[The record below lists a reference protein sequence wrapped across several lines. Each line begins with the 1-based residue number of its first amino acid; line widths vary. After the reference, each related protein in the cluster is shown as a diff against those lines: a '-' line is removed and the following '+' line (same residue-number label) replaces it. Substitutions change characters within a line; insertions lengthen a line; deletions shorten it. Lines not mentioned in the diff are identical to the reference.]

1 MFWYHEKQS
10 AFPCLY
16 HDFPR
21 IETRRQG
28 WHTGRMNNG
37 PRITLVDDDRNIL
50 TSVAMALEAEGFRV
64 KAYNEG
70 AVALPDILK
79 SPPDLVILDVKMPRM
94 DGIELLQKL
103 REQSTVPVI
112 FLTSKDDEI
121 DEIVGLRMG
130 ADDYVTKPFSQRLLV
145 ERIRALLRRHLAQP
159 AKASTA
165 PIATPKIT
173 AISGLKRGRLEMDDD
188 RHLCRWNGKSVAL
201 TVTEYLLVKSLVE
214 RPGHVR
220 SRDQLITAAYG
231 PSTYVDDR
239 IIDSHVKRIRKKFK
253 DADADFS
260 QIETLY
266 GVGYRFNEE

>member
-1 MFWYHEKQS
+1 
-10 AFPCLY
+10 
-16 HDFPR
+16 
-21 IETRRQG
+21 
-28 WHTGRMNNG
+28 MNNG

-64 KAYNEG
+64 KAFGEG
-70 AVALPDILK
+70 ALALPDILK
-79 SPPDLVILDVKMPRM
+79 NTPDLVILDVKMPRM

-103 REQSTVPVI
+103 RESSSVPVI

-145 ERIRALLRRHLAQP
+145 ERIRSLLRRHLAQTAKP
-159 AKASTA
+159 AAA
-165 PIATPKIT
+165 PVTGPKSIEV
-173 AISGLKRGRLEMDDD
+173 SGLKRGRLEMDDD
-188 RHLCRWNGKSVAL
+188 RHLCRWNGRAINL
-201 TVTEYLLVKSLVE
+201 TVTEYLLVKSLIA

-220 SRDQLITAAYG
+220 SRDQLISAAYG

-253 DADADFS
+253 EAEPDFS